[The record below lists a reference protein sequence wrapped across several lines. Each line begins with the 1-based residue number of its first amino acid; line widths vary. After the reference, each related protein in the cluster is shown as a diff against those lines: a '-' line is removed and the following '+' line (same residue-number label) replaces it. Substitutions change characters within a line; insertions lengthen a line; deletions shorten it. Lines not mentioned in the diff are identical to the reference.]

1 MVTADG
7 KSFSK
12 VSTFDIAKLVSTSLF
27 FTGFD
32 QPLASMNLIMLEAQ
46 NQIASCQHYDE
57 STRSDEDRQ
66 RNQSS

>member
-1 MVTADG
+1 MVTTDG

-32 QPLASMNLIMLEAQ
+32 QPL
-46 NQIASCQHYDE
+46 
-57 STRSDEDRQ
+57 RQ
-66 RNQSS
+66 L